1 MKKVWIIILF
11 FCFITSS
18 ITFAD
23 QDSHRAVALKFLE
36 VTETQK
42 MFDQMKDS
50 YQQLITQ
57 YMSAVDLPPEAA
69 EDYEAMKQDI
79 VKLGDSF
86 WSWEEMKDVYIDIII
101 KVYSEDEI
109 KELVAFYE
117 SPLGQKVIAK
127 SPELMKE
134 SVQKSQELFQNKM
147 PEIQQVMNKRVE
159 ELQAKYKK

>member
-23 QDSHRAVALKFLE
+23 QVSHRAAALKFLE

-79 VKLGDSF
+79 VKLADSF

-109 KELVAFYE
+109 KELIAFYE

-147 PEIQQVMNKRVE
+147 PEIQQVLNKRVE

>member
-1 MKKVWIIILF
+1 
-11 FCFITSS
+11 
-18 ITFAD
+18 
-23 QDSHRAVALKFLE
+23 
-36 VTETQK
+36 
-42 MFDQMKDS
+42 MKDS